1 MFFFSLRSRNRRV
14 YFASCVVRVIS
25 QENVKPSNKRS
36 IIPLQKKILLF
47 SHYLSISTWRV
58 RIFRI
63 PSVLKRSNRTL
74 QGITAVLQVSYF
86 ERTLYPVGKW
96 HNNGIIR
103 SPISRPSKWARASG
117 LAGWIVWNAD
127 RVFLKNTGY
136 YALARKSHLLF

>member
-1 MFFFSLRSRNRRV
+1 MCRRKCNPQKILILHRTPNNAQNSQKKIRGCVVVPRTQKGCLIKCFFFSLRSRNRRV

-25 QENVKPSNKRS
+25 QENVKPSNKRF

-74 QGITAVLQVSYF
+74 QGITAVLRVSYF
-86 ERTLYPVGKW
+86 ERTLYPVGK
-96 HNNGIIR
+96 
-103 SPISRPSKWARASG
+103 
-117 LAGWIVWNAD
+117 
-127 RVFLKNTGY
+127 
-136 YALARKSHLLF
+136 